1 HDFIYSVFEDSKGDL
16 WVGTER
22 GGLNRFDRDSE
33 QFEHFRHQANVPN
46 SLSHDEVWVITED
59 AEGVLWVGTLTG
71 LNKYDPKTGG
81 FTLYS
86 FDATDQRSLSD
97 SRITAIYDD
106 PQGTL
111 WVGTL
116 GGGINRFDKKTGDFT
131 RFSHVDADPHSLGHN
146 LVTSIYQDSRGIL
159 WVGTYGGG
167 LNKFD
172 SQTGGFVQYREK
184 DGLANDGVYGI
195 VEDSEGFLWIS
206 TNQGLS
212 KFDLQTEVFRNYSAV
227 DGLQS
232 NEFNYG
238 AYFISPRGEIF
249 FGGGN
254 GFNRFFAQDIKDN
267 GHRPKIA
274 FTEFLLFNQPVP
286 IGPSSAESKN
296 FTLDKTINSLDRLRL
311 GYQQD
316 LMSFSF
322 SALDFSD
329 PKHNQYAYRLEGW
342 DRDWI
347 MTSAKNRR
355 ATYTNIPAGHYTLR
369 VRASNA
375 DGFWNNEGKSLKISI
390 APAPWKTWWAKTF
403 YGVFI
408 IGLLLSFVHAQRR
421 KVRAHQQKVLD
432 EQAINQQL
440 KQVDKLKDEFL
451 ANTSHELRTPLNG
464 IIGLTESLIDGVAG
478 QLPELANHNLS
489 MVVASGKRLANLV
502 NDILDFSKLK
512 NHILNIDAKAMDVKS
527 LVEVVLT
534 LSLPLM
540 KEKKLSC
547 VNNISDGLAP
557 VLADENRVQQILHNL
572 VGNAIKFSQN
582 GKIIIAGEV
591 VGEQVKIS
599 VTDCGIGIP
608 ADKFD
613 TIFESFEQL
622 EGEAARSYS
631 GTGLGLA
638 VSKQLVELHGGQI
651 SVESVVGKGSVFSF
665 TLPMAAIGSAVVK
678 VTDSHCVSR
687 LHMVE
692 HPLSIASPPQPVL
705 SCKKAVVPSPNKSFR
720 ILLVDDEP
728 VNLQVL
734 HNHLSMENYQLVGVE
749 SGEKALMMLKDEG
762 PFDLVLL
769 DIMMPKIS
777 GYEVCEKLRKI
788 WPVHELPVI
797 FLTAKNQVSDL
808 VESFSVGA
816 NDYLSKPI
824 AKHELLKRVETH
836 LMLLDVNRNLEHKVA
851 QRTVALE
858 RATHAKSDF
867 LAKMSHEIRTP
878 MNAVIGLSRLA
889 LKTKLDARQQDYIE
903 KVVDAGE
910 SLLGLINDILDF
922 SKIEAGKLSIENI
935 RFNLDRLLQRSITLS
950 AMNAHMKGI
959 ELVTDVDSD
968 IPSVMI
974 GDPLRLQQI
983 IVNLINNAVK
993 FTDEGLVCVKMTIE
1007 QDFEEHLLLH
1017 CAVIDTGIGMSEKQ
1031 QGRMFKSFS
1040 QADE

>member
-1 HDFIYSVFEDSKGDL
+1 DRHDPRDRYSFINNTVIALHADAKGSLWIGTNGGLNRYDSSTGLFNHYRHDPLDPTSLSHDFIYSVFEDSKGDL
-16 WVGTER
+16 WVGTQR
-22 GGLNRFDRDSE
+22 GGLNRLGRDSE

-59 AEGVLWVGTLTG
+59 AEEVLWVGTLNG
-71 LNKYDPKTGG
+71 LNQYDPKTGG
-81 FTLYS
+81 FTLYN

-172 SQTGGFVQYREK
+172 SQTGGFVQYRVK

-195 VEDSEGFLWIS
+195 VEDSESFLWIS

-267 GHRPKIA
+267 THQPKIA

-286 IGPSSAESKN
+286 IEPGSTNSKN
-296 FTLDKTINSLDRLRL
+296 FILDKAINSLDTLRL

-322 SALDFSD
+322 SALDFTD

-347 MTSAKNRR
+347 KTSAKNRR

-375 DGFWNNEGKSLKISI
+375 DGFWNDEGKSLKISI
-390 APAPWKTWWAKTF
+390 APAPWKTWWANTF

-408 IGLLLSFVHAQRR
+408 IGLLLSFVHAQRL
-421 KVRAHQQKVLD
+421 KVRAHLQKVLD

-512 NHILNIDAKAMDVKS
+512 NHILNIDAKAIDVKS

-534 LSLPLM
+534 LSLPLL

-547 VNNISDGLAP
+547 VNAINHGLSP

-591 VGEQVKIS
+591 VGKQVKIS

-608 ADKFD
+608 TDKFD

-665 TLPMAAIGSAVVK
+665 TLPVASPGTEVLK

-692 HPLSIASPPQPVL
+692 HPVRTVPLITGGLSQGQSSQGPAS
-705 SCKKAVVPSPNKSFR
+705 KAPLREKATLPSANKSFR

-734 HNHLSMENYQLVGVE
+734 NNHLLMENYQLVE
-749 SGEKALMMLKDEG
+749 AQSGEMALKALKEDG

-777 GYEVCEKLRKI
+777 GYEVCEKLRKT

-836 LMLLDVNRNLEHKVA
+836 LMLLDVNRNLEQKVA
-851 QRTVALE
+851 ERTVALE

-867 LAKMSHEIRTP
+867 LAKMSH
-878 MNAVIGLSRLA
+878 
-889 LKTKLDARQQDYIE
+889 Q
-903 KVVDAGE
+903 
-910 SLLGLINDILDF
+910 
-922 SKIEAGKLSIENI
+922 
-935 RFNLDRLLQRSITLS
+935 
-950 AMNAHMKGI
+950 
-959 ELVTDVDSD
+959 
-968 IPSVMI
+968 IP
-974 GDPLRLQQI
+974 
-983 IVNLINNAVK
+983 
-993 FTDEGLVCVKMTIE
+993 
-1007 QDFEEHLLLH
+1007 
-1017 CAVIDTGIGMSEKQ
+1017 
-1031 QGRMFKSFS
+1031 
-1040 QADE
+1040 